1 MPQKNHHQHNN
12 NNNNINNNNT
22 NQHQQTTSNNN
33 NNNNNN
39 TNNNNNNCPSR
50 RFTLLQ
56 DPSLNPTGKF
66 LVVSNSELRSYQA
79 WKVSEQQQ
87 INYRSISFRSDL
99 PYSYKCVDWSTTRQ
113 GFDLVAAGTST
124 GRAFLVTLP
133 YAHHPTSKPEL
144 YSPHPIISFST
155 GRSTRPCN
163 SIAFS
168 PCGKLL
174 ALALDKA
181 RDYGLQIYDL
191 DRILGLSQAIA
202 SNNHEP
208 IPPPIKNSLPPPSS
222 PAPPSCITNQYS
234 PELVIS
240 PHPTSSATDPHSDQL
255 ALAQAINAET
265 VHAIEFILITP
276 ASNQPSLLAAS
287 SSKLMALYDLRSPGT
302 KNTDHTLNPDFATG
316 VLNPVSQWPARSIL
330 GIKADPLVAY
340 RFATWGDDR
349 CVKLW
354 DSRKTSECVLQFSQ
368 DDPNPTSARGSRK
381 TEGSIKGE
389 HSNQILSVT
398 WSKARKGLLATLSS
412 DSSRV
417 RIWDIVDGNPPVQS
431 ARNWGDGSLLNPFGT
446 RTNLPPGSGS
456 SSTSPA
462 SFPNVAANFRKSAIA
477 PRGSSPSTSPRE
489 KVQLPNYTILSSRLL
504 KPFSRPSQAIVAAHM
519 PTLGGTTASNSS
531 LEYCCNLLSIS
542 REGHLEFLESKS
554 PGEASFGARG
564 QTAYSDGVRLRI
576 EWHPLNHTTNRPQPE
591 TQNTTSIPM
600 STESSN
606 TITASI
612 RSPPR
617 LDLDPQQ
624 PLPLDLKTCSFQDI
638 DNRCSINLPTAEL
651 NSGPLKND
659 ISMVMMKRALSGY
672 GPNPMKNEH
681 LVPGDPVLGAFW
693 EWITHSDK
701 LSQQGTGLVNGY
713 DFSFQG
719 VLAIMKGFLP
729 VDQQQQ
735 QQQQQSF
742 GTDLGTPPS
751 QRRGAQMTTP
761 ERFGVEFLRSPKPT
775 NNNHPPPP
783 QNPNYSKQV
792 SQYLKALRTFNHS
805 HQVENFTISSEF
817 SDQRQTA
824 LFLCGPDYNS
834 GKIEEVLTK
843 YEQMG
848 MYGKA
853 CAIALFS
860 GNTQRAI
867 TSLQRSDDL
876 QLRTLAPPLATH
888 LNTQRH
894 GQARDPIF
902 DQVCRQ
908 LSDERT
914 SEPYLRA
921 IFAYCAT
928 GDWREV
934 IDETGLPLKDRLA
947 VGLRFLSDEEIFHWL
962 EESARDAIQ
971 SGDLEGILLTGLNH
985 AGLLKSKKTDEML
998 EGKVSKSRGSS
1009 DESRDLLGPGFRLI
1023 QTYVNRTGDLQTA
1036 ALASHLVVPTR
1047 LREPTAERWVDSYR
1061 RLLDRWTL
1069 FNVRVELDISRGLK
1083 ARQSLTTSLNST
1095 GTTTTSSSSLFPSQA
1110 VNPNS
1115 LVIAPPQLLL
1125 RCQHCLEVLSDGPNV
1140 RAQLHRISER
1150 APPVLIP
1157 PIVSSSSSSAAAAA
1171 SVAASAFTSASASSA
1186 SVSASAS
1193 PVGFSNLPGNP
1204 AAIGPASSKKNM
1216 SSNNPL
1222 FVQSKQTNRC
1232 RMCGKGLPKCS
1243 ICLIPLTINDSRT
1256 PSIWAWCHRCRHV
1269 GHAHH
1274 LDLWA
1279 SRGNLVCPVSGCDC
1293 LCWDASGPAS
1303 FPLPASSPSPSSA
1316 SSPSSPSLK

>member
-12 NNNNINNNNT
+12 INNNINNNNT
-22 NQHQQTTSNNN
+22 NQHQQTTSSN

-39 TNNNNNNCPSR
+39 TNNNNNNCQSR

-208 IPPPIKNSLPPPSS
+208 IPPSIKNSLPPPSS

-381 TEGSIKGE
+381 TEGSIKAE

-624 PLPLDLKTCSFQDI
+624 PLPLDLKTCSFQDVAELRLANKFGRHLLGMPHPI

-672 GPNPMKNEH
+672 GPNPMK
-681 LVPGDPVLGAFW
+681 
-693 EWITHSDK
+693 
-701 LSQQGTGLVNGY
+701 
-713 DFSFQG
+713 
-719 VLAIMKGFLP
+719 
-729 VDQQQQ
+729 
-735 QQQQQSF
+735 SF

-971 SGDLEGILLTGLNH
+971 SGDLEGILLNLDDTLSAIRFRQTISTRDGLVNGYDFSFQGVLAIMKGFLPVDQQQQQQQQQQSFGTDLGTPPSQRRGAQMTTPERFGVEFLRSPKPTNNNH
-985 AGLLKSKKTDEML
+985 PPPPQNPNYSKQVSQYLKALRTFNHSHQVENFTI
-998 EGKVSKSRGSS
+998 SS
-1009 DESRDLLGPGFRLI
+1009 EFSDQR
-1023 QTYVNRTGDLQTA
+1023 QTA
-1036 ALASHLVVPTR
+1036 LFLCGPDYNSGKIEEVLTKYEQMGMYGKACAIALFSGNTQRAITSVEESGVLGRVPRPTR
-1047 LREPTAERWVDSYR
+1047 ARLPSHPDLCEPDR
-1061 RLLDRWTL
+1061 RPPDG
-1069 FNVRVELDISRGLK
+1069 RVG
-1083 ARQSLTTSLNST
+1083 Q
-1095 GTTTTSSSSLFPSQA
+1095 PSGGA
-1110 VNPNS
+1110 
-1115 LVIAPPQLLL
+1115 
-1125 RCQHCLEVLSDGPNV
+1125 H
-1140 RAQLHRISER
+1140 
-1150 APPVLIP
+1150 
-1157 PIVSSSSSSAAAAA
+1157 
-1171 SVAASAFTSASASSA
+1171 
-1186 SVSASAS
+1186 
-1193 PVGFSNLPGNP
+1193 
-1204 AAIGPASSKKNM
+1204 
-1216 SSNNPL
+1216 
-1222 FVQSKQTNRC
+1222 QT
-1232 RMCGKGLPKCS
+1232 
-1243 ICLIPLTINDSRT
+1243 
-1256 PSIWAWCHRCRHV
+1256 
-1269 GHAHH
+1269 
-1274 LDLWA
+1274 
-1279 SRGNLVCPVSGCDC
+1279 
-1293 LCWDASGPAS
+1293 
-1303 FPLPASSPSPSSA
+1303 
-1316 SSPSSPSLK
+1316 